1 LVHPSSAF
9 LKSELE
15 ECNRCPIY
23 KQMIALPA
31 LLSQVAKA
39 KWNVKEFRDSPL
51 LPKWEPELISN
62 ISMRLNVDL
71 EKLLK

>member
-1 LVHPSSAF
+1 
-9 LKSELE
+9 
-15 ECNRCPIY
+15 
-23 KQMIALPA
+23 MIALST

-62 ISMRLNVDL
+62 ISMHFNVDL